1 MPLTS
6 HRDPPA
12 SDELETALHAAAA
25 GEELELPPLPQVAV
39 QVAQLAASEPAGG
52 TPEQAPRN
60 AAALAELI
68 QRDVALAGQV
78 MRVANSALYSR
89 RAPVVSLPQAIAWLG
104 FDSVSNIA
112 LSFAL
117 RSELFVN
124 PAFELRMKAL
134 WRESVTAACLSR
146 EIARATRRNVELAYL
161 CGLLHRVGLAV
172 ILWRLAAAD
181 PNGASPMDDDAIELF
196 ASGFEGKVG
205 GQLARV
211 WNLPPQVRAC
221 ITQWRQPLA
230 AQDARFDV
238 LQVTVARA
246 LAAHLAAPAPEPT
259 LAGVPPE
266 CLDEVGLYPEDIAAL
281 LERREAI
288 LATVESY
295 S

>member
-1 MPLTS
+1 MPLS
-6 HRDPPA
+6 SRHDHPS
-12 SDELETALHAAAA
+12 SDDLETALHAAAA

-39 QVAQLAASEPAGG
+39 QVAQLAAGESAGG
-52 TPEQAPRN
+52 EQAPRN

-89 RAPVVSLPQAIAWLG
+89 RVPVVSLPQAIAWLG

-112 LSFAL
+112 LSFAM

-172 ILWRLAAAD
+172 ILWRLAGAD
-181 PNGASPMDDDAIELF
+181 PDGASPMDDDAIDLF
-196 ASGFEGKVG
+196 ASGFESKVG

-211 WNLPPQVRAC
+211 WNLPAQVVAC
-221 ITQWRQPLA
+221 ISHWRQPLA
-230 AQDARFDV
+230 AHESRFDV
-238 LQVTVARA
+238 LQVAVARS
-246 LAAHLAAPAPEPT
+246 LAVHLFDQSPEPT
-259 LAGVPPE
+259 LIGVPPE

-281 LERREAI
+281 LARREAI
-288 LATVESY
+288 LATVENY

>member
-1 MPLTS
+1 MLLTT
-6 HRDPPA
+6 RLERPA
-12 SDELETALHAAAA
+12 SDDLETALHAAAA
-25 GEELELPPLPQVAV
+25 GEALELPPLPQVAV
-39 QVAQLAASEPAGG
+39 QVAQLAAAEPAEGAQ
-52 TPEQAPRN
+52 PQSAN

-104 FDSVSNIA
+104 FDSVRNIA

-124 PAFELRMKAL
+124 PAFEARMKAL
-134 WRESVTAACLSR
+134 WRESVTVACLGR

-172 ILWRLAAAD
+172 ILWRLANAD
-181 PNGASPMDDDAIELF
+181 PNGAGPAEDDAIDTF
-196 ASGFEGKVG
+196 AAGFEGRVG

-211 WNLPPQVRAC
+211 WNLPPQVGAC
-221 ITQWRQPLA
+221 IVHWRQPLA
-230 AQDARFDV
+230 ARDARPEV
-238 LQVTVARA
+238 MQLAVARA
-246 LAAHLAAPAPEPT
+246 LAGHLTDGAPEPA
-259 LAGVPPE
+259 LVGVPAE
-266 CLDEVGLYPEDIAAL
+266 CLEEVGLYPEDIAAL